1 MTIKIDITTQQ
12 IGAPV
17 PGLDGA
23 VYAGLAPAEYDMPQA
38 HLVLWLNTPET
49 HQNYEESIALA
60 KAVNP
65 ETDSHLPTRTESAL
79 LYATLRDQINQ
90 DYWHWTSTY
99 YGKNQ
104 EYAFVQ
110 GFNNGF
116 QFDRYLNGDYRA
128 LAVSRFA
135 L

>member
-1 MTIKIDITTQQ
+1 MSVIDIATQQ

-17 PGLDGA
+17 PGIDGA
-23 VYAGLAPAEYDMPQA
+23 IYAGIAPAEGDMPQA
-38 HLVLWLNTPET
+38 HLVLWVDTPKT
-49 HQNYEESIALA
+49 RQNYEESIALA

-79 LYATLRDQINQ
+79 LYATVRDQIEK
-90 DYWHWTSTY
+90 DGWYWTSTFY
-99 YGKNQ
+99 DEDKDA
-104 EYAFVQ
+104 AFVQ
-110 GFNNGF
+110 FFGNGH
-116 QFDRYLNGDYRA
+116 QGTHYLSYKNRA